1 MKKQLLLAIL
11 LLALSVVSASA
22 QGSLEQAAKNA
33 RDQFFDIKNRSIEL
47 ERMKREANKRPA
59 SANSAHGFPEIKEDF
74 EQIQKINSD
83 FLQPTIIKT
92 PVDYAAV
99 LKSVSEVNRR
109 AVRLKANLFSAEPKQ
124 KKDAKTKR
132 QIADEQQKIEILLN
146 ILDKSIGS
154 FVHSSIFQNTNLV
167 NSQDSFKA
175 QNDLERIIKVSQLI
189 KEQAGKITGDSE
201 N

>member
-59 SANSAHGFPEIKEDF
+59 NANSAHGFPEIKEDF

>member
-59 SANSAHGFPEIKEDF
+59 NANSAHGFPEIKEDF

-92 PVDYAAV
+92 PVVRA
-99 LKSVSEVNRR
+99 NCRR
-109 AVRLKANLFSAEPKQ
+109 FPSANIHPGMETY
-124 KKDAKTKR
+124 TK
-132 QIADEQQKIEILLN
+132 
-146 ILDKSIGS
+146 
-154 FVHSSIFQNTNLV
+154 NLTE
-167 NSQDSFKA
+167 FF
-175 QNDLERIIKVSQLI
+175 SQLNFRI
-189 KEQAGKITGDSE
+189 RD
-201 N
+201 